1 MAQKTDWNPLLRDQF
16 AEPYWAELGAFVA
29 AERARSEV
37 FPRDD
42 LVFAALHRTPHADT
56 KVVLLG
62 QDPYPTPGHAHGLCF
77 SVPHGVRQPPSLVN
91 VFRELGD
98 DLGCAPP
105 AHGNLESWAD
115 QGVLLLNTVLTV
127 RARQPGS
134 HRNKGWER
142 FTDRVIDVVNAKPER
157 VVFLLW
163 GAFARAKAKNI
174 DTSRHAVITSPHPS
188 PMAADRGFFGSRP
201 FSRANDALAEAGLA
215 PVDWALS

>member
-1 MAQKTDWNPLLRDQF
+1 MRDQF
-16 AEPYWAELGAFVA
+16 DEPYWRELRAFVQH
-29 AERARSEV
+29 ERSRARVLPEASQE
-37 FPRDD
+37 
-42 LVFAALHRTPHADT
+42 FAALHQTPFAGV

-62 QDPYPTPGHAHGLCF
+62 QDPYPTPGNAHGLCF
-77 SVPHGVRQPPSLVN
+77 SVPHGVRPPPSLVN
-91 VFRELGD
+91 VFTELRD

-105 AHGNLESWAD
+105 DHGNLEAWAA

-134 HRNKGWER
+134 HRNRGWER

-157 VVFLLW
+157 VVFMLW
-163 GAFARAKAKNI
+163 GNFARAKAKSI
-174 DTSRHAVITSPHPS
+174 DAARHTVIASAHPS

-215 PVDWALS
+215 AIDWALA